1 MSRFREA
8 RDRGGRFLAS
18 LMRPDGGVPDCE
30 TGGGAYW
37 GYPIAL
43 MVSGHSNEAS
53 RLLNWVRKN
62 QFTPEGAI
70 GASEAEYKLSQF
82 SYHIGWLAEGAHR
95 LGQFDLSQRGVDY
108 NMRFFDEESGGFYA
122 HPTER
127 SAETKQEVWI
137 TAGAGRG
144 ALYAG
149 RFDVAKAVGR
159 WFERLMDL
167 QPEYPQRLYTIY
179 SRAKGLHTEPDP
191 GEDPRRYVFNSDA
204 VSDENFFNPGISGG
218 FLARLYM
225 ATGERKWLELSKEYM
240 RQADYASDYLYTS
253 LRGGKTAWGAS
264 LLYTLT
270 GESKYRDIAIRLGD
284 SIIALQSPEGFWSGV
299 DSITGIPGNNM
310 TAEMVIWLDE
320 VHQAVGG
327 EEAAGVEASHAA
339 SAALPSS

>member
-264 LLYTLT
+264 LLYTGIPQIKPTFL
-270 GESKYRDIAIRLGD
+270 DIAP
-284 SIIALQSPEGFWSGV
+284 S
-299 DSITGIPGNNM
+299 GIPSN
-310 TAEMVIWLDE
+310 IIP
-320 VHQAVGG
+320 HSK
-327 EEAAGVEASHAA
+327 GVKCGLIRSNSPFSYSNHRPAKPKIPKPLVYAQVSPLGTSFAT
-339 SAALPSS
+339 P

>member
-167 QPEYPQRLYTIY
+167 QPEYPQISNPLGPD
-179 SRAKGLHTEPDP
+179 SRAS
-191 GEDPRRYVFNSDA
+191 YA
-204 VSDENFFNPGISGG
+204 V
-218 FLARLYM
+218 L
-225 ATGERKWLELSKEYM
+225 
-240 RQADYASDYLYTS
+240 
-253 LRGGKTAWGAS
+253 
-264 LLYTLT
+264 
-270 GESKYRDIAIRLGD
+270 
-284 SIIALQSPEGFWSGV
+284 
-299 DSITGIPGNNM
+299 
-310 TAEMVIWLDE
+310 
-320 VHQAVGG
+320 
-327 EEAAGVEASHAA
+327 EASHQGYEMHHRKIDYDHDGFIKPESTEGGRRVSVLRRQEGAPV
-339 SAALPSS
+339 LLG